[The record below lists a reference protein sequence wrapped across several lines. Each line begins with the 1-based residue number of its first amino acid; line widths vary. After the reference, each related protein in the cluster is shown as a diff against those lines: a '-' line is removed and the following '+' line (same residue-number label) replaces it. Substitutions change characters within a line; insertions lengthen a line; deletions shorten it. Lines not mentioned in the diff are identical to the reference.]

1 MINYEVSVVTGDV
14 RAAGTN
20 AKVFMQIYGET
31 GKTELIIL
39 ENRSN
44 NFERG
49 ATDIFKV
56 WWRQSL
62 LLLWGERYDKPI
74 QIYSKNN
81 CPNHQSIWLQKKMP
95 GLLASADFY
104 IFLRSSVFHGV
115 TFIFSGTDSKG
126 VIEKQSSSCFCLPF
140 LSKRDTYVRFQK
152 IVNLHFVPDHMLL
165 SLYLSSQEEGN
176 KI

>member
-56 WWRQSL
+56 RWRQPL

-74 QIYSKNN
+74 QTYSKNN
-81 CPNHQSIWLQKKMP
+81 CHSHQSIWLQKKCQVCWHLLTSTSFWGILYFMEWLLYSQ
-95 GLLASADFY
+95 GLIAKMSWKNSPVAAFVY
-104 IFLRSSVFHGV
+104 
-115 TFIFSGTDSKG
+115 
-126 VIEKQSSSCFCLPF
+126 
-140 LSKRDTYVRFQK
+140 LSFQK
-152 IVNLHFVPDHMLL
+152 DILMLDFKRL
-165 SLYLSSQEEGN
+165 
-176 KI
+176 

>member
-1 MINYEVSVVTGDV
+1 MTICLHKVIWFWTWALRSIVSELLCWFNWFIFGLVINYEVSVVTGDV

-56 WWRQSL
+56 WWIQPIL
-62 LLLWGERYDKPI
+62 LPRWERNDQPTFRYQKNDRPSHQENRPQQIGQLCLPLLTFTHLFEGFCVSWSEFFI
-74 QIYSKNN
+74 
-81 CPNHQSIWLQKKMP
+81 
-95 GLLASADFY
+95 
-104 IFLRSSVFHGV
+104 LRSW
-115 TFIFSGTDSKG
+115 
-126 VIEKQSSSCFCLPF
+126 
-140 LSKRDTYVRFQK
+140 
-152 IVNLHFVPDHMLL
+152 
-165 SLYLSSQEEGN
+165 
-176 KI
+176 

>member
-1 MINYEVSVVTGDV
+1 VINYEVSVVTGEM

-56 WWRQSL
+56 
-62 LLLWGERYDKPI
+62 
-74 QIYSKNN
+74 
-81 CPNHQSIWLQKKMP
+81 
-95 GLLASADFY
+95 
-104 IFLRSSVFHGV
+104 
-115 TFIFSGTDSKG
+115 
-126 VIEKQSSSCFCLPF
+126 
-140 LSKRDTYVRFQK
+140 
-152 IVNLHFVPDHMLL
+152 
-165 SLYLSSQEEGN
+165 
-176 KI
+176 